1 MENQIEIYKSAN
13 NAIELQV
20 YLDNDTFWLNRHQL
34 AMLFDRDIK
43 TIGKH
48 INTIF
53 EEQELEDSREIKR
66 EIEHYKNI

>member
-1 MENQIEIYKSAN
+1 
-13 NAIELQV
+13 
-20 YLDNDTFWLNRHQL
+20 
-34 AMLFDRDIK
+34 MLLDRDIK

-53 EEQELEDSREIKR
+53 EEQLLDINSTCAKFATVQTEGSREIKK